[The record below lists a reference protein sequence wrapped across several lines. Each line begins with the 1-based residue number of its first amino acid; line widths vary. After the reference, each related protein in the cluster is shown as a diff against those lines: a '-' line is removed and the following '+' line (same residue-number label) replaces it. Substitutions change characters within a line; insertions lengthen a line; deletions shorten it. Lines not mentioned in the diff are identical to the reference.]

1 MSICV
6 SASGPEGHV
15 TTLGARVTGSC
26 EPPHTG
32 ARSLGLLEKSDAL
45 LTAEPPLQP
54 STSHILSSHSTTEVQ
69 HQFMLSNLKTGLGKS
84 KFALSN

>member
-1 MSICV
+1 MHLCECPWSRRACHIPG
-6 SASGPEGHV
+6 SW
-15 TTLGARVTGSC
+15 VTGNC

-32 ARSLGLLEKSDAL
+32 AKSLGLLEESDAL

-54 STSHILSSHSTTEVQ
+54 STSHILSTHSTTEVQ
-69 HQFMLSNLKTGLGKS
+69 YQFMLSDLKTGLGKI